1 MKIETYVNVSTPE
14 RSAEGRLLRS
24 RGTRLRVGDK
34 IPDESTVTSFTHVH
48 EEDPEDQ
55 FASVDAWVTFKV
67 TGPNGAVMIYKLKL
81 DGDRFTTSDGHVIE
95 PLSEQGA
102 ADFVRQPTNREQIER
117 WRPAEDR
124 GKPW

>member
-14 RSAEGRLLRS
+14 RNAEGRRIRS
-24 RGTRLRVGDK
+24 RGTRLKVGDR

-48 EEDPEDQ
+48 EVEPEDRE
-55 FASVDAWVTFKV
+55 VDVERYVSFKV
-67 TGPNGAVMIYKLKL
+67 TGPNGVVSVYKLKL
-81 DGDRFTTSDGHVIE
+81 DGDSFKTTDGHVIE
-95 PLSEQGA
+95 PLSEQAA